1 MENEF
6 FYKILYKPLM
16 LIIVISLWPF
26 LTYIV
31 PPSVVSYLNFFY
43 LIQVILVFNYL
54 RLFKTYLRFKKFRT
68 YAEAKSYFLNLNR
81 AKRLELKTNKISIKR
96 AKEESQLR

>member
-6 FYKILYKPLM
+6 FSKILYKPLI
-16 LIIVISLWPF
+16 LIIVVSLWPF

-31 PPSVVSYLNFFY
+31 PPSVVRYLQFFY

-54 RLFKTYLRFKKFRT
+54 RLFITYLRFKKFPN
-68 YAEAKSYFLNLNR
+68 YKEAKSYFLNLKR
-81 AKRLELKTNKISIKR
+81 DKRLELKTNKISIKR
-96 AKEESQLR
+96 AKEESQ